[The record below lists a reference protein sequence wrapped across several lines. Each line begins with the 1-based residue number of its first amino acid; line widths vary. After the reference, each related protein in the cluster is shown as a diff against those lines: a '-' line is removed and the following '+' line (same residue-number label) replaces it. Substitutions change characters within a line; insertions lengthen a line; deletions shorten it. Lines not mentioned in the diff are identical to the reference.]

1 MLQETVPLLGVY
13 DLHKLDVVEHLE
25 KQTTNKKGHGV
36 GKGSETAV
44 DLGGVRR
51 KKKGKYDQNMLYEI
65 DRNIKI
71 EKNPTIYIRQKLFT
85 DPPKK
90 GMSFLTSDISNHR
103 LALHILNFK

>member
-25 KQTTNKKGHGV
+25 KQINSKKGHGV
-36 GKGSETAV
+36 GKGRETAE

-51 KKKGKYDQNMLYEI
+51 KEGEYDQNTLYEI

-71 EKNPTIYIRQKLFT
+71 GKKNY
-85 DPPKK
+85 
-90 GMSFLTSDISNHR
+90 H
-103 LALHILNFK
+103 